1 MRNLFKFGH
10 KKRFFGLLFWI
21 LLVGCTCS
29 IIGVNL
35 HAQAQSNDK
44 QIKQQEQ
51 KLMRQYTLPTQPQ
64 KAPVVL
70 PKSTIRRRQ
79 SSPPQQLK
87 KTTPSTKATSSPKTV
102 TASESTPT
110 SNPKTVTASESI
122 PTSTYNLLFNR
133 SPAVGNA
140 FHLRGDYAEAR
151 LGFTRPQNW
160 KLQSAKALVRFQHSP
175 ALIPSLSNL
184 TLRVNGTS
192 VASVP
197 LNRQSS
203 EIGNV
208 LFDIPAKLIQDYNQI
223 TFVAQ
228 QHYSADCKE
237 ENPNAPVLWT
247 EILPDSQLI
256 FDYKPQSFPLD
267 FNRYPY
273 PFFDKLSLDANQFAY
288 LQPRS
293 FSDSWLTTAARY
305 STHLGRLAKFQSLDT
320 RLIKSIDEAKE
331 SERLVIIGT
340 PEEQPSLYD
349 LELPFEINDNQVLD
363 GNSNA
368 LPPDVGVLMATT
380 TEDSGALILVAT
392 GNGPEGVKKA
402 VQFLVQPQDRQLIS
416 GQAIIVDTLT
426 SMPSPPS
433 RKWPGYLPQEDNFQ
447 LSDLQINGEAIEDIT
462 VRGAGAPEIEFD
474 FKALPNDWLER
485 GSYMNLIYSY
495 GPQVNPRTSAVEVL
509 LDDVFIGGTR
519 LTEKEGEI
527 RQKLKIDLPEN
538 LVKPDSKIKVAFR
551 LNPKEAALCGQLTDQ
566 QLTGTLHADTSFH
579 LNREVSVDLPNLKLL
594 EFGFPF
600 AAPQDLSNTA
610 VVLPESPSKAA
621 VETSLEFAKRLGKLS
636 EADSVKLDVYT
647 TVTLPP
653 EVEQKRHLVGIGVQ
667 ERFPFPEAFDADGFS
682 LGNAFSRQK
691 EQTNI
696 QALADGQGVIKEIIS
711 PDNRNRVLLAL
722 TAQSEAGLERV
733 QQLLK
738 LDPWF
743 FQLQGDTVLVNAD
756 SNSSPY
762 DQNAYQLESFE
773 RATQTRRLEK
783 VGILGK
789 VKRLLQEH
797 WYLLPTG
804 IIAFGLIVYGIVQ
817 VYLKRTETLEGSN

>member
-1 MRNLFKFGH
+1 
-10 KKRFFGLLFWI
+10 LLFWI
-21 LLVGCTCS
+21 LLLGCTCS
-29 IIGVNL
+29 IIGVNI

-51 KLMRQYTLPTQPQ
+51 KLMRQYTLPSQPR
-64 KAPVVL
+64 KAPVVR

-79 SSPPQQLK
+79 SSPPQQS
-87 KTTPSTKATSSPKTV
+87 KTTSPSSKATRSSKTA
-102 TASESTPT
+102 TATE
-110 SNPKTVTASESI
+110 NI
-122 PTSTYNLLFNR
+122 PTSTYNLFFNR
-133 SPAVGNA
+133 SPVVGNA
-140 FHLRGDYAEAR
+140 FHLRGNYAEAR

-175 ALIPSLSNL
+175 ALLPSLSNL
-184 TLRVNGTS
+184 TVQVNGTS
-192 VASVP
+192 VGSVP

-203 EIGNV
+203 KIGNV
-208 LFDIPAKLIQDYNQI
+208 LFDIPPKLIQDYNQI

-228 QHYSADCKE
+228 QHYSTDCKE
-237 ENPNAPVLWT
+237 EKPNAPVLWT
-247 EILPDSQLI
+247 EILPDSKLI
-256 FDYKPQSFPLD
+256 FDYKPQSYPIDLS
-267 FNRYPY
+267 RYPY

-305 STHLGRLAKFQSLDT
+305 STHLGRLAKFQPLDT
-320 RLIKSIDEAKE
+320 RLVKNIDEVKA
-331 SERLVIIGT
+331 SERLIVIGT
-340 PEEQPSLYD
+340 PEEQPSLLD
-349 LELPFEINDNQVLD
+349 LELPFEVSGTQVLD
-363 GNSNA
+363 GNNNA

-380 TEDSGALILVAT
+380 TDDSDVPVLVAT

-402 VQFLVQPQDRQLIS
+402 VQFLVQPQDRQLTS

-426 SMPSPPS
+426 SVPTPSS
-433 RKWPGYLPQEDNFQ
+433 RKWPGYLPQENTFE
-447 LSDLQINGEAIEDIT
+447 LSNLQINGEPIEDIT

-474 FKALPNDWLER
+474 FKALPDDWLER
-485 GSYMNLIYSY
+485 GSYMNLVYSY

-509 LDDVFIGGTR
+509 LDDIFIGGTR

-527 RQKLKIDLPEN
+527 RQKLKVDLPEN

-551 LNPKEAALCGQLTDQ
+551 LNPKEAALCGQLTDR

-610 VVLPESPSKAA
+610 IVLPETPSEAA
-621 VETSLEFAKRLGKLS
+621 VETSLEFAKRLGRLS

-667 ERFPFPEAFDADGFS
+667 ERFPFPEVFNADGFS

-696 QALADGQGVIKEIIS
+696 QALADAQGVVKQIIS
-711 PDNRNRVLLAL
+711 PENRDRVLLAL
-722 TAQSEAGLERV
+722 TAQTETGLERV

-756 SNSSPY
+756 SESSPY
-762 DQNAYQLESFE
+762 DQNAYRLESFE
-773 RATQTRRLEK
+773 QAAQTRRIEQ

-817 VYLKRTETLEGSN
+817 VYLKRTETLEGSK

>member
-1 MRNLFKFGH
+1 MRNLFKFSH

-21 LLVGCTCS
+21 LLLGCTCS
-29 IIGVNL
+29 VVGVNL
-35 HAQAQSNDK
+35 HAKAQSNDR
-44 QIKQQEQ
+44 QIEQQEQ
-51 KLMRQYTLPTQPQ
+51 KLMRQYTLPSQPK
-64 KAPVVL
+64 KAPVVR
-70 PKSTIRRRQ
+70 PKTIKRRQ
-79 SSPPQQLK
+79 SSPPQ
-87 KTTPSTKATSSPKTV
+87 PSQKASPSSKATSSSA
-102 TASESTPT
+102 TAKVSE
-110 SNPKTVTASESI
+110 NI
-122 PTSTYNLLFNR
+122 PNSTYNLFFNR
-133 SPAVGNA
+133 SPVVGNA
-140 FHLRGDYAEAR
+140 FHLRGNYAEAR

-160 KLQSAKALVRFQHSP
+160 KVQSAKALVRFQHSP
-175 ALIPSLSNL
+175 ALIPSISNL

-192 VASVP
+192 IGSVP
-197 LNRQSS
+197 LNRESS
-203 EIGNV
+203 DIANV
-208 LFDIPAKLIQDYNQI
+208 LFSIPPKLIQDYNQV
-223 TFVAQ
+223 TFIAQ
-228 QHYSADCKE
+228 QHYTTDCKE
-237 ENPNAPVLWT
+237 EQPNAPVLWT
-247 EILPDSQLI
+247 EILPDSKLI
-256 FDYKPQSFPLD
+256 FDYKPQSFPID

-293 FSDSWLTTAARY
+293 FSDSWLTAATRY
-305 STHLGRLAKFQSLDT
+305 STHLGRLAKFQTLDT
-320 RLIKSIDEAKE
+320 RLVESIDEVKA

-340 PEEQPSLYD
+340 PEEQPRLYD
-349 LELPFEINDNQVLD
+349 LELPFEISGNQVLD
-363 GNSNA
+363 GSNNA

-380 TEDSGALILVAT
+380 TDEGNNPVLVAT

-402 VQFLVQPQDRQLIS
+402 IQFLVQPQDRQLAS

-426 SMPSPPS
+426 SIPSPSP
-433 RKWPGYLPQEDNFQ
+433 RKWPGYLPQDNTFQ
-447 LSDLQINGEAIEDIT
+447 LSDLQINGEPIEDIT

-485 GSYMNLIYSY
+485 GSYMNLVYSY

-509 LDDVFIGGTR
+509 LDNVFIGGAR

-527 RQKLKIDLPEN
+527 RQKLKVDLPEN

-551 LNPKEAALCGQLTDQ
+551 LNPKEAALCGQLTDR
-566 QLTGTLHADTSFH
+566 QLTGTLHADSSFH
-579 LNREVSVDLPNLKLL
+579 LNREVSVDLPNLELL

-600 AAPQDLSNTA
+600 AAPQDLSDTA
-610 VVLPESPSKAA
+610 IVLPESPSEAA
-621 VETSLEFAKRLGKLS
+621 VATSLEFAKRLGRLS
-636 EADSVKLDVYT
+636 QADSVKLDVYT

-667 ERFPFPEAFDADGFS
+667 ERFPFPEVFDAEGFS

-696 QALADGQGVIKEIIS
+696 QALADAQGVVKQIIS
-711 PDNRNRVLLAL
+711 PENRDRVLLAL

-733 QQLLK
+733 QQLFK

-743 FQLQGDTVLVNAD
+743 FQLQGDTVLINGDPD
-756 SNSSPY
+756 SFPY

-804 IIAFGLIVYGIVQ
+804 IIAFGLIVYGVVQ
-817 VYLKRTETLEGSN
+817 VYLKRSETLEGSN